1 MEVLIIDD
9 QPVFRETLAE
19 LVGKRFAGASV
30 RLAKD
35 LEAGLALLAQRRS
48 DLIIADLSSPGL
60 QTEAGLKLLI
70 ERAESRPVLAMDG
83 RRYGRNL
90 DRARRAG
97 TRGYLTKTSTRALM
111 DAAIALVAAGGAYH
125 PIDSD
130 GEEDQDS
137 GPAKALSPRQLQ
149 VLRGLTQ
156 GKSNREIAADLG
168 IAEATVKLHVHA
180 ILNATGARNRTE
192 AALLGREAHGPL
204 D

>member
-1 MEVLIIDD
+1 MDVLIIDD

-19 LVGKRFAGASV
+19 LIGKRFAGADV

-35 LEAGLALLAQRRS
+35 LESGLSMLAQRRS
-48 DLIIADLSSPGL
+48 DLVIADLSSPGL
-60 QTEAGLKLLI
+60 QTDSGLKQLI
-70 ERAESRPVLAMDG
+70 ERAESRPVLALDG
-83 RRYGRNL
+83 RRHGHNL
-90 DRARRAG
+90 ERSRRAG
-97 TRGYLTKTSTRALM
+97 ARGYLTKTSTRALM

-125 PIDSD
+125 PIDGD
-130 GEEDQDS
+130 GEEDHD
-137 GPAKALSPRQLQ
+137 GGRAKALSPRQLQ

-156 GKSNREIAADLG
+156 GKSNREIAIDLG

-192 AALLGREAHGPL
+192 AALLGRDAHVVH